1 MEKTKIGVIGLGGIA
16 QLVHL
21 PNLKKL
27 NNVELVSVAEINKS
41 RLTAVA
47 DKFKVPERYTDYNE
61 LLEKSDVQAVII
73 ATPTN
78 THKEISLACIKAKK
92 DILVEKPFTRTLAE
106 AKPVVEAAKK
116 NKCKIMV
123 GFNLRYRPDAMLLKT
138 LINSGEIGEPM
149 YVKANWVRRQSS
161 KEKWFT
167 KKTESGGGVIID
179 LGILLLDLS
188 LWLMDYPSVATVS
201 TQNYNSA
208 AKSVEDTSISLLRCK
223 NSSVISLE
231 SSWSLPLDKDTF
243 NVTVFGSKGS
253 ASLNPFKVVKN
264 IDDKFIELMP
274 PKADSAH
281 TLFQKSYSNELKSFI
296 GAVRGVNPV
305 MSSGEEVLV
314 RMKIVESMYKSA
326 EQKAEVKLQAK

>member
-1 MEKTKIGVIGLGGIA
+1 MEKTKVAIIGLGGIA

-27 NNVELVSVAEINKS
+27 NNVELVSVADINKS
-41 RLTAVA
+41 RLNAIA
-47 DKFKVPERYTDYNE
+47 EKFKVSERYTDYNE
-61 LLEKSDVQAVII
+61 LLAKSDVEAVII

-78 THKEISLACIKAKK
+78 THKEIALACVKAQK

-106 AKPVVEAAKK
+106 AKPVVEAARK

-123 GFNLRYRPDAMLLKT
+123 GFNLRFRPDAMLLKT
-138 LINSGEIGEPM
+138 LINSGEIGDPI

-188 LWLMDYPSVATVS
+188 LWLLNYPSVSTVS
-201 TQNYNSA
+201 TQNYNTST
-208 AKSVEDTSISLLRCK
+208 KSVEDTSVSFLRCK
-223 NSSVISLE
+223 NSSIISLE

-253 ASLNPFKVVKN
+253 AALSPFKVVKN
-264 IDDKFIELMP
+264 IDDKFIELSP
-274 PKADSAH
+274 PKAESAQ
-281 TLFQKSYSNELKSFI
+281 TLFQKSYSNELKSFF

-326 EQKAEVKLQAK
+326 KQNSEVKITSK